1 MNKKS
6 DIKIIIKFVII
17 GIALFGFIGYKVKND
32 FFTDDE
38 THKKLLSL
46 DLYGYT
52 LSKSDT
58 DLYKDNFKT
67 LEAILNE
74 KPINYSDYAK
84 QVSKLFIID
93 VFTLTNK
100 VSSTDIGGLEFL
112 HKKLKENFKENM
124 GATLYKNVEVNLD
137 GNRTQELPEV
147 SKIEATEITE
157 TKFTYGEVEYD
168 AYLVTLNWEYKKDLG
183 YAKSM
188 KLTLIKDSDKLY
200 VVKGE

>member
-1 MNKKS
+1 MC
-6 DIKIIIKFVII
+6 
-17 GIALFGFIGYKVKND
+17 
-32 FFTDDE
+32 
-38 THKKLLSL
+38 
-46 DLYGYT
+46 
-52 LSKSDT
+52 
-58 DLYKDNFKT
+58 
-67 LEAILNE
+67 
-74 KPINYSDYAK
+74 
-84 QVSKLFIID
+84 
-93 VFTLTNK
+93 
-100 VSSTDIGGLEFL
+100 
-112 HKKLKENFKENM
+112 
-124 GATLYKNVEVNLD
+124 ATLYKNIEVNLD